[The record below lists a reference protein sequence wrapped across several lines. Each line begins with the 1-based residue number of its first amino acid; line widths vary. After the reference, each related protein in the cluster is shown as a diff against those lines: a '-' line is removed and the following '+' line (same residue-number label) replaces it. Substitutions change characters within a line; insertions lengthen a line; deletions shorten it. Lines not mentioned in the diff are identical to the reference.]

1 MVTEAAEK
9 LKIMPKDE
17 FIDLL
22 ERSGVTM
29 RDPKPTTKPVP
40 SPDIYERHPAMLS
53 WPRDKI
59 SHGVVEILSD
69 CAADVM
75 RDKGI
80 FAFNRYIECSQEHGY
95 NCVVFQIETN
105 DVHVISEL
113 NDDLA
118 KLIVSRGIAGLS
130 AFAMFERGSAPF
142 YSTVGL

>member
-1 MVTEAAEK
+1 MSFNPTV
-9 LKIMPKDE
+9 
-17 FIDLL
+17 
-22 ERSGVTM
+22 
-29 RDPKPTTKPVP
+29 KPIP
-40 SPDIYERHPAMLS
+40 SSDIYERHPAMLS

-59 SHGVVEILSD
+59 SNGVVEILSD

-118 KLIVSRGIAGLS
+118 KLIVNRGITGLS

-142 YSTVGL
+142 YSTAGL

>member
-1 MVTEAAEK
+1 MKETFK
-9 LKIMPKDE
+9 P
-17 FIDLL
+17 L
-22 ERSGVTM
+22 EEGKMSFN
-29 RDPKPTTKPVP
+29 PTVKPVP

-59 SHGVVEILSD
+59 SNGVVEILSD

-95 NCVVFQIETN
+95 NCVVFQVES
-105 DVHVISEL
+105 SEAYSIGDL
-113 NDDLA
+113 NNDLA
-118 KLIVSRGIAGLS
+118 ELIVNRGIAGLS

-142 YSTVGL
+142 YSTVGI

>member
-1 MVTEAAEK
+1 MKETFK
-9 LKIMPKDE
+9 P
-17 FIDLL
+17 L
-22 ERSGVTM
+22 EEGKMSF
-29 RDPKPTTKPVP
+29 DPTVKPVP

-80 FAFNRYIECSQEHGY
+80 LAFNRHIECSQEHGY
-95 NCVVFQIETN
+95 NCVVFQVEP
-105 DVHVISEL
+105 SEAYSIGDL
-113 NDDLA
+113 NNDLA
-118 KLIVSRGIAGLS
+118 ELIVNRGIAGLS
-130 AFAMFERGSAPF
+130 AFAMFERGCSPF